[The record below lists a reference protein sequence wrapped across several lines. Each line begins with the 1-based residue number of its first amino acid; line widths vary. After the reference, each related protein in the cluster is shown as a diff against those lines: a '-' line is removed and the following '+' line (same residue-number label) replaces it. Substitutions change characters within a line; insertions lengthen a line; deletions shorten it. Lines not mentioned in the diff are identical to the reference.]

1 MRRSMIAM
9 LLLAGVACEG
19 NRTET
24 MRSLAEVQEISA
36 QKDSLLKDVTA
47 TTAFLTALSREVST
61 VRDLK
66 AGRPVRGAATDLEDN
81 LSPADRRARVLAQ
94 VKEITE
100 RVRQAESRLASSRR
114 RVAELTG
121 SDAAKSARLA
131 AFDSTIASFRTI
143 IENQKAEISSLDDQ
157 VRALTVENERLKTD
171 NARLASSTTQLTT
184 ERDSLTSE
192 NNIVYYVVDTR
203 KALLARHVIEQTGG
217 FLGFGA
223 TQVPSRELDKALFVP
238 IDKTQVT
245 EIPLPNADKR
255 YRVLTRQDLAALEP
269 GADDGGRVSGSV
281 HIKDPN
287 AFWAASRYLILVEQ

>member
-1 MRRSMIAM
+1 MRRSIIAM
-9 LLLAGVACEG
+9 LVLAGAACDG
-19 NRTET
+19 SRTDT

-47 TTAFLTALSREVST
+47 TTTFLTELSREVNA

-66 AGRPVRGAATDLEDN
+66 TGRPVRGVASDLEDN

-100 RVRQAESRLASSRR
+100 RVQQAENRLASSRR
-114 RVAELTG
+114 RVTELTG

-143 IENQKAEISSLDDQ
+143 IDNQKAEISSLYDQ
-157 VRALTVENERLKTD
+157 VRALTDENERLKTD

-192 NNIVYYVVDTR
+192 NNTVYYVVDTR

-217 FLGFGA
+217 FLGLGA
-223 TQVPSRELDKALFVP
+223 TQVPSRELEKASFVP

-245 EIPLPNADKR
+245 EIPLPKADKQ
-255 YRVLTRQDLAALEP
+255 YRVVTRQDLAALEP
-269 GADDGGRVSGSV
+269 GTDERGRVSGRLR
-281 HIKDPN
+281 IRDPK